1 MKIKSQYVSTMIIA
15 LVYLL
20 LSAQAFAENR
30 VTGNVRIIHASSGPA
45 YMDPALRG
53 LGHELQSV
61 FKYTSYR
68 LLSIKPLNLTRHR
81 VQRITLPGNRTLEI
95 SPTGFKKGRIKFK
108 INILKRNKPV
118 FTTEILLRNGSSI
131 TIGGP
136 GYKNG
141 YLLFNISAT
150 TG

>member
-1 MKIKSQYVSTMIIA
+1 MIIILA
-15 LVYLL
+15 YVA
-20 LSAQAFAENR
+20 LSAQAFAGNR
-30 VTGNVRIIHASSGPA
+30 VIGDVRIIHASSGPVH
-45 YMDPALRG
+45 MDRALKD
-53 LGHELQSV
+53 LGRELQSV

-68 LLSIKPLNLTRHR
+68 LVSRKPLNLTHHQ
-81 VQRITLPGNRTLEI
+81 VGRISLPGNRTLEI

-108 INILKRNKPV
+108 INILKRNKSV

-136 GYKNG
+136 DYKKG

-150 TG
+150 AR